1 MMMEQSIK
9 TANLKQNGSYQL
21 TVKQLKNNPMPN
33 KPTTL
38 RELREKWLDFW
49 YKESQNCEQKY
60 LTPDTHGIII
70 DFLTSHSTELL
81 RKIEGLKNSKKMR
94 ERSLI
99 SPLES
104 YRIDDQEY
112 GFNQALDDLLASL
125 EDNNNEKT
133 T

>member
-1 MMMEQSIK
+1 MKDNQ
-9 TANLKQNGSYQL
+9 
-21 TVKQLKNNPMPN
+21 
-33 KPTTL
+33 TTL

-49 YKESQNCEQKY
+49 YKESQNCEQTY
-60 LTPDTHGIII
+60 LTPDTHGIIL

-81 RKIEGLKNSKKMR
+81 QKIEGLKNSKKMR

-112 GFNQALDDLLASL
+112 GFNQALD
-125 EDNNNEKT
+125 EVINIINQEK
-133 T
+133 